1 MIELNDDSIITLTD
15 ENGTDVD
22 FLMLDVV
29 EYQGGDYLVLLPLGD
44 EDDEELEDLVIL
56 KAETTDEGE
65 QYEGVEDQAILDA
78 VFAIFQQQLEEAEAE
93 DDAAGTEE

>member
-29 EYQGGDYLVLLPLGD
+29 EYLGGDYLVLLPLGD
-44 EDDEELEDLVIL
+44 EDDEDLEDLIIL

-65 QYEGVEDQAILDA
+65 QYEGV
-78 VFAIFQQQLEEAEAE
+78 
-93 DDAAGTEE
+93 

>member
-29 EYQGGDYLVLLPLGD
+29 EYLGGDYLVLLPLGD
-44 EDDEELEDLVIL
+44 EDDEDLEDLIIL

-65 QYEGVEDQAILDA
+65 QYEGVEDEAILDA

-93 DDAAGTEE
+93 EDAAGTEE